1 MDDIDETAARLGE
14 LLAKATKGVWE
25 IDTIKNEGSYGN
37 GPDCVEGFESYK
49 IIAGSGNS
57 LLDSLN
63 SETAEVHEDGPGELG
78 EYHAWDDVAL
88 HNFELIAAMKNAL
101 PALLSE
107 RKAMKAEI
115 ERLQSAQQWREIES
129 APRDGT
135 PIEVRVNWLWN
146 GGRGDEVELI
156 DIAHFD
162 SSVSNWVFVTAPNYF
177 QQLDRRCTITL
188 WRPLQAH
195 TVTGDKQ

>member
-1 MDDIDETAARLGE
+1 MDDVDETAARLGE

-107 RKAMKAEI
+107 RAAMKAEI
-115 ERLQSAQQWREIES
+115 ETLRTGQQWRGIES
-129 APRDGT
+129 APMWGVAVVT
-135 PIEVRVNWLWN
+135 N
-146 GGRGDEVELI
+146 GQNFAIAQKAETDFGGHYWSVDPDQALEWEPKLYIPCALPELPPGEG
-156 DIAHFD
+156 HE
-162 SSVSNWVFVTAPNYF
+162 
-177 QQLDRRCTITL
+177 
-188 WRPLQAH
+188 
-195 TVTGDKQ
+195 